1 MTAEFWKHFLK
12 NSCVMIF
19 FEYILFINLN
29 WDKSGKVTERT
40 VSRLLHKN
48 KLINLEGA
56 ATVYGSS
63 CLTIILQS
71 TKQTFGYDPKFQWTQ
86 KICV

>member
-1 MTAEFWKHFLK
+1 
-12 NSCVMIF
+12 MIF
-19 FEYILFINLN
+19 LIDIIYYLN
-29 WDKSGKVTERT
+29 KWGKSGKVTKRT
-40 VSRLLHKN
+40 ISRLLYKN

-56 ATVYGSS
+56 TTVYGSP

-86 KICV
+86 KTCI